1 MFFIVLLF
9 LWNDKECAHAIQGEQ
24 TAMLSFLTV
33 VVHGN
38 RRNSRGGQ
46 RVFMRLFKVNER
58 DVMYSTKEDML

>member
-1 MFFIVLLF
+1 M
-9 LWNDKECAHAIQGEQ
+9 QGEQ

-33 VVHGN
+33 VVYGN